1 MKSNA
6 HNARRLLLMTAFVLG
21 FTGMVQLFS
30 PAGLTE
36 QSGGSYT
43 VRPSVIPAGG
53 GTSATGNT
61 VIEGSIGQHTAN
73 TSTGV
78 PYKLESGFWPN
89 AAACPS
95 ELLPLGEFFTLSGG
109 PGSVNVIAPTFCQ
122 WSATVSDDWLTL
134 TSKGIGSGNGILS
147 FEARENFTGSAR
159 QAVINISGSQLVVV
173 QDAGLGEDCGYAI
186 SPSFAAFAAS
196 GGSGI
201 ISVTAEDR
209 CGWQA
214 ATAESWISFTSINVG
229 IGNRLVSYVVGANSS
244 RTARAGTIIIGG
256 KPFAIKQKG
265 S

>member
-1 MKSNA
+1 MILNTQNKCC
-6 HNARRLLLMTAFVLG
+6 LLLRASLVVLSIGLVELSTPTG
-21 FTGMVQLFS
+21 FTQ
-30 PAGLTE
+30 

-43 VRPSVIPAGG
+43 VKPSLIPAGAG
-53 GTSATGNT
+53 ASSSGSIG
-61 VIEGSIGQHTAN
+61 IEGSIGQHTVN
-73 TSTGV
+73 TSTAT
-78 PYKLESGFWPN
+78 PYLAESGFWPN

-186 SPSFAAFAAS
+186 SPSFAAFAAG

-214 ATAESWISFTSINVG
+214 ATSESWISFTSINVG
-229 IGNRLVSYVVGANSS
+229 IGNRLVSYSVGANSS
-244 RTARAGTIIIGG
+244 HTTRGGTIIIGG
-256 KPFAIKQKG
+256 KSFVIKQKG